1 MIHHVGIVSTRFVLV
16 FDLDQARID
25 IYKEITIRDGN
36 DPDQCRCLTLF
47 DAFQLVQAEHCGI
60 VAMLF
65 SIFLI
70 SQKNVDFFEISSYL
84 LKRVQGDNFKMGCA
98 ETHILKGVQK

>member
-1 MIHHVGIVSTRFVLV
+1 MGDFENIFASLDDLIHHVGIVSTRFVLV

-47 DAFQLVQAEHCGI
+47 DAFQLVQLSI
-60 VAMLF
+60 V
-65 SIFLI
+65 
-70 SQKNVDFFEISSYL
+70 V
-84 LKRVQGDNFKMGCA
+84 
-98 ETHILKGVQK
+98 